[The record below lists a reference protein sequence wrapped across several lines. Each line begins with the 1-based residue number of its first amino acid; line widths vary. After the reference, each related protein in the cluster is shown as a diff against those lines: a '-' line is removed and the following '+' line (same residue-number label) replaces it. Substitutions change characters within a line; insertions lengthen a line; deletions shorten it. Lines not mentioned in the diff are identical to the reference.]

1 MKESLSNIYKGHATT
16 IKNKTYDITS
26 VNNASNK
33 RILTTTLAD
42 KSPAASAPDQRVASI
57 PNTVLTTT
65 TNEVVFINFIGS
77 SCFSYTSFTIEIIW
91 QIINFIINLLQV
103 YSIQEFL
110 EIDLSVTHYEIIDV
124 LNRIFKITN
133 DAYKDALIQ
142 VNTKL
147 EACYHFIRNKSK
159 DLDIDELLQIM
170 ETDTIPSYEKVG
182 NYYVRIL
189 DEIKN

>member
-1 MKESLSNIYKGHATT
+1 MKTNADLIKQIYDLKKQICLDDDALLSL
-16 IKNKTYDITS
+16 
-26 VNNASNK
+26 
-33 RILTTTLAD
+33 ILTE
-42 KSPAASAPDQRVASI
+42 AS
-57 PNTVLTTT
+57 TEHL
-65 TNEVVFINFIGS
+65 
-77 SCFSYTSFTIEIIW
+77 
-91 QIINFIINLLQV
+91 NFIINLLQI

-110 EIDLSVTHYEIIDV
+110 EMDLGATHYEIIDV

-133 DAYKDALIQ
+133 DVYKDALIQ

-170 ETDTIPSYEKVG
+170 ETDTIPSYEKVD